1 MENVIAEI
9 KKRMTSLLREKKQ
22 ILVAIDGSCTAGK
35 STLADALAREYDCNL
50 FHLDD
55 FFLRPVQ
62 RTPERLAKPGGNVDY
77 ERFQE
82 EVLLPLKQGVVFSYR
97 PYDCSTGK
105 LKEEV
110 PVMPKRI
117 NVVEGSYS
125 CHPYFRD
132 PYDLKIFLDVC
143 PEVRAKRILQR
154 SQFLQKRFF
163 EEWIPMEQQYFE
175 EFSIREQADLVAIP
189 FDNQ

>member
-9 KKRMTSLLREKKQ
+9 RERITALLREKKQ

-50 FHLDD
+50 FHVDD
-55 FFLRPVQ
+55 FFLRPEQ
-62 RTPERLAKPGGNVDY
+62 RTPERRAEAGGNVDY
-77 ERFQE
+77 ERFYE
-82 EVLLPLKQGVVFSYR
+82 EVLLPLKQGVAFTYR

-154 SQFLQKRFF
+154 PQFLQKRFF